1 MKKINYILFTIVC
14 SLFLTGLVKA
24 APSAKLSVSSSN
36 ITDGKTVTASV
47 TVYNTAAWN
56 VKITSSG
63 NTNGCTQNWADATS
77 NGANAT
83 KTFSTTCRASSTG
96 VISFNLSGDVTSSDG
111 SNANVSGTA
120 RVTVSEPK
128 PASEVNTLKA
138 LSIDGYELSPSF
150 SEDALEYS
158 VTVPSTVNSVKINA
172 TKKDSAS
179 SVSGDGEKEV
189 LEGSNKFEI
198 VVTAESGATRTY
210 KIIVNV
216 EDTNP
221 INVSVDGTN
230 YTVIKNSKNLTVPNN
245 YIESKMTLNGI
256 DVPCFVN
263 DINHL
268 TLIALK
274 DADGN
279 VKFFTYNNGEYK
291 EYIELAS
298 PTLLI
303 FPQAMSRDK
312 YTTWNKVTIKINNH
326 DVEALQY
333 KNQDNYY
340 IVYAMNII
348 TGESNY
354 YLYDV
359 KNNSYQVFN
368 DDLYNSLNE
377 DINFYLYM
385 VCGAA
390 GLILICIIIIIV
402 LLTRKH
408 PKMNRKQPVD
418 NAIEEENDI
427 ESKDLEINNEPAL
440 ASDDIPAKPISKRE
454 LKRLAKEQKK
464 ADRKKAQEENIDD
477 EDDENIFD
485 DIKKHDSVINSS
497 RINESVIK
505 ESNPSNR
512 KNTSG
517 LAIAGF
523 VLGIIA
529 LSTSFIPIV
538 NNASFVFGIIGL
550 ILAIAGLF
558 MSNKKVMPVVAI
570 ILCIMAMG
578 ITLALQK
585 DWEDKLNKV
594 SDDFN
599 KSVDDSTG
607 KNTDEILK
615 NYVDV
620 NLGDL
625 EVTKDKYGL
634 VTSKL
639 TASVTNKDTEKKSYS
654 ITIEALDASGSR
666 IMIDYIY
673 ANDLDVN
680 QSANYDIFKS
690 ISSDQVDSMKNA
702 TFKVSEVSMY

>member
-36 ITDGKTVTASV
+36 ITDGRTVMASV

-56 VKITSSG
+56 LKITSSG

-111 SNANVSGTA
+111 TNSNVSGTA

-138 LSIDGYELSPSF
+138 LSIDGYELSPAF
-150 SEDALEYS
+150 SEDVLEYS

-198 VVTAESGATRTY
+198 VVTAESGATKTY

-221 INVSVDGTN
+221 INVSVNGTD

-245 YIESKMTLNGI
+245 YIESKTTLNGI
-256 DVPCFVN
+256 EVPCFTN

-268 TLIALK
+268 TLVALK
-274 DADGN
+274 DSDGN

-298 PTLLI
+298 PALLI
-303 FPQAMSRDK
+303 FPQAMPGDK

-340 IVYAMNII
+340 IVYGMNIV
-348 TGESNY
+348 TGDSNY

-368 DDLYNSLNE
+368 DDLYKSLNE
-377 DINFYLYM
+377 DVNFYLYM

-402 LLTRKH
+402 LLTKKQSKNN
-408 PKMNRKQPVD
+408 PKLPVD
-418 NAIEEENDI
+418 NEIVEENDI
-427 ESKDLEINNEPAL
+427 ENKDLEENN
-440 ASDDIPAKPISKRE
+440 
-454 LKRLAKEQKK
+454 
-464 ADRKKAQEENIDD
+464 QEETEDKDSDKGED
-477 EDDENIFD
+477 ESEEDDDENIFD
-485 DIKKHDSVINSS
+485 DIKKKDSIIKSE
-497 RINESVIK
+497 RIKDSVIK
-505 ESNPSNR
+505 ESQPSNK

-517 LAIAGF
+517 LAIAGL

-538 NNASFVFGIIGL
+538 NNASFIFGIIGL
-550 ILAIAGLF
+550 ILGIAGLF
-558 MSNKKVMPVVAI
+558 RSNKKVMPVVAI
-570 ILCIMAMG
+570 ILCIISMV

-585 DWEDKLNKV
+585 EWTDKLNKV
-594 SDDFN
+594 SDDLN
-599 KSVDDSTG
+599 KSVDNSTG
-607 KNTDEILK
+607 KNTDEILA
-615 NYVDV
+615 NYIDV
-620 NLGDL
+620 NLGNL

>member
-138 LSIDGYELSPSF
+138 LSIDGYELSPAF

-312 YTTWNKVTIKINNH
+312 YTTWNKVTIKINNN

-408 PKMNRKQPVD
+408 PKKNRKQPVD
-418 NAIEEENDI
+418 SAIEEENDI

-497 RINESVIK
+497 
-505 ESNPSNR
+505 
-512 KNTSG
+512 
-517 LAIAGF
+517 
-523 VLGIIA
+523 
-529 LSTSFIPIV
+529 
-538 NNASFVFGIIGL
+538 
-550 ILAIAGLF
+550 
-558 MSNKKVMPVVAI
+558 
-570 ILCIMAMG
+570 
-578 ITLALQK
+578 
-585 DWEDKLNKV
+585 
-594 SDDFN
+594 
-599 KSVDDSTG
+599 
-607 KNTDEILK
+607 
-615 NYVDV
+615 
-620 NLGDL
+620 
-625 EVTKDKYGL
+625 
-634 VTSKL
+634 
-639 TASVTNKDTEKKSYS
+639 
-654 ITIEALDASGSR
+654 
-666 IMIDYIY
+666 
-673 ANDLDVN
+673 
-680 QSANYDIFKS
+680 
-690 ISSDQVDSMKNA
+690 
-702 TFKVSEVSMY
+702 